1 MARRKK
7 SNIRAVG
14 KKWTYEKSKEEK
26 ERRRRADWEFRS
38 NPLEADIYDP
48 PEDRRIPSDGAW
60 VLLLRPPMALP
71 KRFRF
76 QRGQI
81 FFATQEDGSD
91 EFGFLAS
98 GDYKIRI
105 TTPWGQC
112 CLWPY
117 EYSVMDPTLIMPLIT
132 EGELEFIPLTKNPV
146 LNDQVFYLRSRGIP
160 LKDAMVMALG
170 TLKSAV
176 GWFRPSRKVARQLA
190 VAFG

>member
-1 MARRKK
+1 MARRRKNK
-7 SNIRAVG
+7 IRAVG
-14 KKWTYEKSKEEK
+14 KQWTYERSNEDKK
-26 ERRRRADWEFRS
+26 RRRQADATFRS
-38 NPLEADIYDP
+38 NPLESDTYDP
-48 PEDRRIPSDGAW
+48 PQDRRLPSDGAW
-60 VLLLRPPMALP
+60 VMILRPPMALAR
-71 KRFRF
+71 RFRF

-81 FFATQEDGSD
+81 FFATHEDGAD

-98 GDYKIRI
+98 GDYKVRI

-117 EYSVMDPTLIMPLIT
+117 EYSVMDPALIMSLKG
-132 EGELEFIPLTKNPV
+132 EGELEFIPFTKNAV

-160 LKDAMVMALG
+160 LNDAMVMALG

-176 GWFRPSRKVARQLA
+176 GWFRPSRKTARQLK

>member
-7 SNIRAVG
+7 RDIRAVG
-14 KKWTYEKSKEEK
+14 KKWTYERSDAEK
-26 ERRRRADWEFRS
+26 ERRRGADATFRM
-38 NPLEADIYDP
+38 NPLDSDIYDP
-48 PEDRRIPSDGAW
+48 PQDRRISSDGAW
-60 VLLLRPPMALP
+60 VMILRTPFAFP

-81 FFATQEDGSD
+81 FFATHEDGAD
-91 EFGFLAS
+91 EFGFMAS

-117 EYSVMDPTLIMPLIT
+117 EYSVMDPASIMPLKA
-132 EGELEFIPLTKNPV
+132 EGELEFIPFTKNAV

-160 LKDAMVMALG
+160 LNDAMVMTLG

-176 GWFRPSRKVARQLA
+176 GWFRPSRKVARELE